1 MKKLFVV
8 LIALTMGVSANA
20 QYVGNKLF
28 DNMQFG
34 IKGGAITPIDEF
46 DMGQTRPEISLE
58 LTKYITPVFGVA
70 VEGTFG
76 FNSYIK
82 NAKDGVKYDRHAL
95 IADYSVWTEDGP
107 VDKSN
112 VSGLAKFNIL
122 NIWNYDPERKF
133 DLVPFA
139 GIGWGHIW
147 HNCDRFRNVLTFKIG
162 SEFNVN
168 LNDAWQINIVPDV
181 VWDRALRFN
190 SKEAYVELQAGV
202 TYKFMTSNGTRHFVK
217 INACDHEAELARLN
231 ARIAE
236 LEARKPVVK
245 EVVKEV
251 TKEVVKTVATETAVW
266 FDFDSAELTEE
277 AKANLDKIATDKD
290 LTITGYASPEG
301 RKDYNL
307 KLSERRAQAV
317 ADYLK
322 SKGAKV
328 TTVDGKGVADYS
340 LFRVVTVK

>member
-1 MKKLFVV
+1 
-8 LIALTMGVSANA
+8 
-20 QYVGNKLF
+20 
-28 DNMQFG
+28 
-34 IKGGAITPIDEF
+34 
-46 DMGQTRPEISLE
+46 
-58 LTKYITPVFGVA
+58 
-70 VEGTFG
+70 
-76 FNSYIK
+76 
-82 NAKDGVKYDRHAL
+82 
-95 IADYSVWTEDGP
+95 
-107 VDKSN
+107 
-112 VSGLAKFNIL
+112 
-122 NIWNYDPERKF
+122 
-133 DLVPFA
+133 
-139 GIGWGHIW
+139 
-147 HNCDRFRNVLTFKIG
+147 
-162 SEFNVN
+162 
-168 LNDAWQINIVPDV
+168 
-181 VWDRALRFN
+181 
-190 SKEAYVELQAGV
+190 
-202 TYKFMTSNGTRHFVK
+202 MTSNGTRHFVK